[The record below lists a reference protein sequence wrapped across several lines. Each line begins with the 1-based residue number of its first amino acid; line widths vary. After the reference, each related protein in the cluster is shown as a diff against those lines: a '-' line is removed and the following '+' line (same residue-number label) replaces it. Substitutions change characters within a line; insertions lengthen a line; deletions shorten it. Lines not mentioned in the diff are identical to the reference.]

1 MNHSYNTI
9 SLEEAGSLSVLQL
22 IEMYNDAI
30 ETIWYLQERLNELSV
45 ENDALWD
52 DYEELSNVSVKLK
65 VLYSKTQLPG
75 TISPN
80 L

>member
-22 IEMYNDAI
+22 IKMYNDAI

-52 DYEELSNVSVKLK
+52 DYEELSNQ
-65 VLYSKTQLPG
+65 LYG
-75 TISPN
+75 
-80 L
+80 

>member
-9 SLEEAGSLSVLQL
+9 SLEEVGSLSVLQL

-30 ETIWYLQERLNELSV
+30 ETIWYLQECLNELSV

-52 DYEELSNVSVKLK
+52 DYEELSNQ
-65 VLYSKTQLPG
+65 LYG
-75 TISPN
+75 
-80 L
+80 

>member
-30 ETIWYLQERLNELSV
+30 ETIWYLQERLNEMSV

-52 DYEELSNVSVKLK
+52 DYEELSNQ
-65 VLYSKTQLPG
+65 LYG
-75 TISPN
+75 
-80 L
+80 

>member
-9 SLEEAGSLSVLQL
+9 SLEEVGSLSVLQL

-30 ETIWYLQERLNELSV
+30 ETICYLQERLNELSV

-52 DYEELSNVSVKLK
+52 DYEELSNQ
-65 VLYSKTQLPG
+65 LYS
-75 TISPN
+75 
-80 L
+80 

>member
-52 DYEELSNVSVKLK
+52 DYEDLSN
-65 VLYSKTQLPG
+65 QM
-75 TISPN
+75 
-80 L
+80 

>member
-9 SLEEAGSLSVLQL
+9 SLEEASSLSVLQL

-52 DYEELSNVSVKLK
+52 DYEELSNQ
-65 VLYSKTQLPG
+65 LYG
-75 TISPN
+75 
-80 L
+80 

>member
-30 ETIWYLQERLNELSV
+30 ETIWYLQERLNKLSV

-52 DYEELSNVSVKLK
+52 DYEELSNQ
-65 VLYSKTQLPG
+65 LYG
-75 TISPN
+75 
-80 L
+80 

>member
-45 ENDALWD
+45 ENDTLWD
-52 DYEELSNVSVKLK
+52 DYEELSNQ
-65 VLYSKTQLPG
+65 LYG
-75 TISPN
+75 
-80 L
+80 

>member
-9 SLEEAGSLSVLQL
+9 SLEEAGSLSVLHL

-52 DYEELSNVSVKLK
+52 DYEELSNQ
-65 VLYSKTQLPG
+65 LYG
-75 TISPN
+75 
-80 L
+80 

>member
-9 SLEEAGSLSVLQL
+9 SLEEVGSLSVLQL

-52 DYEELSNVSVKLK
+52 D
-65 VLYSKTQLPG
+65 
-75 TISPN
+75 
-80 L
+80 

>member
-9 SLEEAGSLSVLQL
+9 SLEEAGSLSVQQL

-45 ENDALWD
+45 ENAALWD
-52 DYEELSNVSVKLK
+52 DYEELSNQ
-65 VLYSKTQLPG
+65 LYG
-75 TISPN
+75 
-80 L
+80 

>member
-52 DYEELSNVSVKLK
+52 DYEELSNQ
-65 VLYSKTQLPG
+65 LYG
-75 TISPN
+75 
-80 L
+80 

>member
-30 ETIWYLQERLNELSV
+30 ETIWYLQERINELSV

-52 DYEELSNVSVKLK
+52 DYEELSNQ
-65 VLYSKTQLPG
+65 LYG
-75 TISPN
+75 
-80 L
+80 

>member
-9 SLEEAGSLSVLQL
+9 SLEEAGYLSVLQL

-52 DYEELSNVSVKLK
+52 DYEELSNQ
-65 VLYSKTQLPG
+65 LYG
-75 TISPN
+75 
-80 L
+80 

>member
-1 MNHSYNTI
+1 MEDDDPEVWCMNHSYNTI

-52 DYEELSNVSVKLK
+52 DYEELSNQ
-65 VLYSKTQLPG
+65 LYG
-75 TISPN
+75 
-80 L
+80 

>member
-45 ENDALWD
+45 ENDALWND
-52 DYEELSNVSVKLK
+52 
-65 VLYSKTQLPG
+65 
-75 TISPN
+75 
-80 L
+80 

>member
-1 MNHSYNTI
+1 MLL
-9 SLEEAGSLSVLQL
+9 SLIPSGIKIFKC

-52 DYEELSNVSVKLK
+52 DYEELSNQ
-65 VLYSKTQLPG
+65 LYG
-75 TISPN
+75 
-80 L
+80 

>member
-9 SLEEAGSLSVLQL
+9 SLEEVGSLSVLQL

-52 DYEELSNVSVKLK
+52 DYEELSNQ
-65 VLYSKTQLPG
+65 LYG
-75 TISPN
+75 
-80 L
+80 

>member
-9 SLEEAGSLSVLQL
+9 SLEEAGSLFVQQL

-52 DYEELSNVSVKLK
+52 DYEELSNQ
-65 VLYSKTQLPG
+65 LYG
-75 TISPN
+75 
-80 L
+80 

>member
-9 SLEEAGSLSVLQL
+9 SLEEADSLSVLQL
-22 IEMYNDAI
+22 IEMYNEAV

-52 DYEELSNVSVKLK
+52 QELSNQ
-65 VLYSKTQLPG
+65 LYG
-75 TISPN
+75 
-80 L
+80 

>member
-9 SLEEAGSLSVLQL
+9 SLEEAGSLSVQQL

-45 ENDALWD
+45 ENDTLWD
-52 DYEELSNVSVKLK
+52 DYEELSNQ
-65 VLYSKTQLPG
+65 LYG
-75 TISPN
+75 
-80 L
+80 

>member
-9 SLEEAGSLSVLQL
+9 SLKEAGSLSVLQL

-52 DYEELSNVSVKLK
+52 DYEELSNQ
-65 VLYSKTQLPG
+65 LYG
-75 TISPN
+75 
-80 L
+80 

>member
-9 SLEEAGSLSVLQL
+9 SLEEAGSLSVLKL

-52 DYEELSNVSVKLK
+52 DYEELSNQ
-65 VLYSKTQLPG
+65 LYG
-75 TISPN
+75 
-80 L
+80 

>member
-9 SLEEAGSLSVLQL
+9 SLEEAGSLSVPQL

-30 ETIWYLQERLNELSV
+30 ETIWYLQERLNELSA

-52 DYEELSNVSVKLK
+52 DYEELSNQ
-65 VLYSKTQLPG
+65 LYG
-75 TISPN
+75 
-80 L
+80 

>member
-9 SLEEAGSLSVLQL
+9 SQEEAGSLSVLQL

-52 DYEELSNVSVKLK
+52 DYEELSNQ
-65 VLYSKTQLPG
+65 LYG
-75 TISPN
+75 
-80 L
+80 

>member
-1 MNHSYNTI
+1 MNHFYNTI

-52 DYEELSNVSVKLK
+52 DYEELSNQ
-65 VLYSKTQLPG
+65 LYG
-75 TISPN
+75 
-80 L
+80 

>member
-1 MNHSYNTI
+1 MSHSYNTI

-52 DYEELSNVSVKLK
+52 DYEELSNQ
-65 VLYSKTQLPG
+65 LYG
-75 TISPN
+75 
-80 L
+80 

>member
-30 ETIWYLQERLNELSV
+30 ETIWYLQERLNKLSV
-45 ENDALWD
+45 EDDALWD
-52 DYEELSNVSVKLK
+52 DYEKLSNQ
-65 VLYSKTQLPG
+65 LYG
-75 TISPN
+75 
-80 L
+80 

>member
-9 SLEEAGSLSVLQL
+9 SLEEAGYLSVLQL

-52 DYEELSNVSVKLK
+52 DYEQLSNQ
-65 VLYSKTQLPG
+65 LYG
-75 TISPN
+75 
-80 L
+80 

>member
-45 ENDALWD
+45 ENNALWD
-52 DYEELSNVSVKLK
+52 DYEELSNQ
-65 VLYSKTQLPG
+65 LYG
-75 TISPN
+75 
-80 L
+80 

>member
-1 MNHSYNTI
+1 MSHSYNTI
-9 SLEEAGSLSVLQL
+9 SLEEAGSFSVLQL

-52 DYEELSNVSVKLK
+52 DYEELSNQ
-65 VLYSKTQLPG
+65 LYG
-75 TISPN
+75 
-80 L
+80 

>member
-22 IEMYNDAI
+22 IEMYNDAN

-52 DYEELSNVSVKLK
+52 DYEELSNQ
-65 VLYSKTQLPG
+65 LYG
-75 TISPN
+75 
-80 L
+80 

>member
-30 ETIWYLQERLNELSV
+30 ETIWYLQECLNELSV

-52 DYEELSNVSVKLK
+52 DYEELSNQ
-65 VLYSKTQLPG
+65 LYG
-75 TISPN
+75 
-80 L
+80 

>member
-9 SLEEAGSLSVLQL
+9 SLEEVGSLSVLQL

-30 ETIWYLQERLNELSV
+30 ETIWNLQERLNELSV

-52 DYEELSNVSVKLK
+52 DYEELSNQ
-65 VLYSKTQLPG
+65 LYG
-75 TISPN
+75 
-80 L
+80 

>member
-9 SLEEAGSLSVLQL
+9 SLEEAGSPSVLQL

-52 DYEELSNVSVKLK
+52 DYEELSNQ
-65 VLYSKTQLPG
+65 LYG
-75 TISPN
+75 
-80 L
+80 

>member
-9 SLEEAGSLSVLQL
+9 SLEEAGSLSVQQL

-52 DYEELSNVSVKLK
+52 DYEELSNQ
-65 VLYSKTQLPG
+65 LYG
-75 TISPN
+75 
-80 L
+80 